1 MTSELRAVVTGG
13 ANGIGA
19 AIAAQLRAD
28 GVEVLVIDRE
38 EVEGAFLLA
47 DLSDPRD
54 VASVAAG
61 CLDILGGVDIL
72 VNCAGIAAPALIL
85 ESDEAHDARVL
96 AVNLHA
102 AIALMRA
109 FAPGMI
115 ERGFGRI
122 VNVTSVHA
130 QASEPACLAYD
141 ISKAGLEAATRV
153 AAIEWARSG
162 VLVNALA
169 PGFVDTRMAV
179 VDGVNEMDS
188 QWFKDVYVGYGQLP
202 IGRPALPSE
211 IAEAAAWLCSRSNTY
226 MTGQT
231 LVIDGG
237 LLSRM

>member
-1 MTSELRAVVTGG
+1 MTSQPRAVVTGG

-19 AIAAQLRAD
+19 AIATRLRAD
-28 GVEVLVIDRE
+28 GIETLVIDQE
-38 EVEGAFLLA
+38 SVEGAFVIADLA
-47 DLSDPRD
+47 DAQQVSA
-54 VASVAAG
+54 ASAAA
-61 CLDILGGVDIL
+61 LERLGGVDIL

-85 ESDEAHDARVL
+85 ESDERHDARVL
-96 AVNLHA
+96 AINMHA
-102 AIALMRA
+102 PIALMRA

-179 VDGVNEMDS
+179 VDGVNEMES

-202 IGRPALPSE
+202 MGRPASPSE
-211 IAEAAAWLCSRSNTY
+211 IAEAAAWLCSASNSY
-226 MTGQT
+226 MTGQV